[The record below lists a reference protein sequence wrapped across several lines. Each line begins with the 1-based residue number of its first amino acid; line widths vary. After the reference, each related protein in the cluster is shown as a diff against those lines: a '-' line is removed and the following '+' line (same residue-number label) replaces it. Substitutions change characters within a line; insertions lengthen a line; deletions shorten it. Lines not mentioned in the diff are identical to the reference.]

1 MAGHS
6 KWANIKHRK
15 ARQDAKRAK
24 AWTKVIRELTVAARL
39 GGGNSS
45 DNPRLRAAV
54 DNAVAVNMPKDTMD
68 RAIARG
74 MGAGDEGALEEI
86 VYEGYGP
93 GGVAILVE
101 TMTDNRNRTVA
112 GIRHAFS
119 KFGGSLGTSGS
130 VAYMFER
137 RGILQFDSSVDEDQ
151 IMETALESGADD
163 VETDESGSTYVLT
176 SFESYSSVAD
186 YFQSQGLNPI
196 SSEVTMM
203 PTTTTLSDGDTT
215 EKTLKVIEAL
225 EDLDD
230 VQNVFCNAEFT
241 TSDDSV
247 S

>member
-39 GGGNSS
+39 GGGNAS

-74 MGAGDEGALEEI
+74 IGTGDEGALEEI

-112 GIRHAFS
+112 GVRHAFS

-186 YFQSQGLNPI
+186 YFQSQGLKPI

-203 PTTTTLSDGDTT
+203 PTTTTLCDGDMT

-241 TSDDSV
+241 TTDDSAP
-247 S
+247 

>member
-39 GGGNSS
+39 GGGNPS

-54 DNAVAVNMPKDTMD
+54 DNAMAVNMPKDTMD

-74 MGAGDEGALEEI
+74 IGTGDEGALEEI

-112 GIRHAFS
+112 GVRHAFS

-137 RGILQFDSSVDEDQ
+137 RGILQFGSSVDEDQ

-186 YFQSQGLNPI
+186 YFQSQGLKPI

-203 PTTTTLSDGDTT
+203 PTTTTLCDGDTT

-241 TSDDSV
+241 TSDGFAP
-247 S
+247 

>member
-39 GGGNSS
+39 GGGNAS

-74 MGAGDEGALEEI
+74 IGTGDEGALEEI

-112 GIRHAFS
+112 GVRHAFS

-203 PTTTTLSDGDTT
+203 PTTTTLCDGDTT
-215 EKTLKVIEAL
+215 EKTLSVIEAL

-241 TSDDSV
+241 TSDDSA

>member
-39 GGGNSS
+39 GGGNPS

-74 MGAGDEGALEEI
+74 IGTGDEGSLEEI

-112 GIRHAFS
+112 GVRHAFS

-130 VAYMFER
+130 VAYIFER

-186 YFQSQGLNPI
+186 NFQSQGLKPI

-203 PTTTTLSDGDTT
+203 PTTTTLCDGDTT